1 MEAEPAAPGG
11 SEGAKRATAT
21 KHTLGGPDAEGTEDP
36 LVSELWCAIL
46 AYANVAQRQRHG
58 TLCQVGVYSQIYK
71 ARLYAG
77 SGAVLGSHSCAAG
90 RAVKTRRH
98 ENTATDARS

>member
-21 KHTLGGPDAEGTEDP
+21 KHTLCGPDVEGTEVP

-46 AYANVAQRQRHG
+46 AYANVAQQQRHG
-58 TLCQVGVYSQIYK
+58 TLCQVGLYSQNIK
-71 ARLYAG
+71 QG
-77 SGAVLGSHSCAAG
+77 CVPGAVSCSG
-90 RAVKTRRH
+90 RTAVLP
-98 ENTATDARS
+98 